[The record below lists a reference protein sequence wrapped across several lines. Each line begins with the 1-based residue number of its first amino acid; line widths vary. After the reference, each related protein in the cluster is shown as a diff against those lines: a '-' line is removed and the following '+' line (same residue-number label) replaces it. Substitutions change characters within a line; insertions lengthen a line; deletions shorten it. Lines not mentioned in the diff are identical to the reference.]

1 MTDNQKLMGG
11 LLKLKETDQD
21 GYLAMHAI
29 FHAATGSESMPMP
42 EGYSRGTFKRAIRRM
57 RALKT
62 EMEKDRPDC
71 VPCLETAVTLI
82 RRDWLHREG

>member
-42 EGYSRGTFKRAIRRM
+42 EGYSRGTLKRAIRRI
-57 RALKT
+57 RALKA
-62 EMEKDRPDC
+62 EMEKDPSRLCTLFGDSGGLNSPG
-71 VPCLETAVTLI
+71 LVT
-82 RRDWLHREG
+82 